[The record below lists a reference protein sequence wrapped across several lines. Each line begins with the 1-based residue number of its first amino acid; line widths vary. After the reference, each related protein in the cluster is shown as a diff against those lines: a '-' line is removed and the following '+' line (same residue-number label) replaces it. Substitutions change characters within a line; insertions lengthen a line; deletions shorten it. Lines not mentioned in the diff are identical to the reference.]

1 MKVIPL
7 SEGSFTIDHTK
18 IFLPFDTAKD
28 DLQERSRGSL
38 LVEIQPFLVETKKD
52 LILLDT
58 GLGFSENGVL
68 QLYNNLAVH
77 GYSPSD
83 ITMVL
88 MSHLHRDHA
97 GGIAVQDSYSGLS
110 HLSFPH
116 ADYFINKRELDFY
129 MYFSENYLHYPVIY
143 KDIECRACHLND
155 LEKKDDCM
163 VILSE
168 LYDGTLKS
176 IKNTLSKEQILSMII
191 QVVYACSVLEQL
203 ELVHGDL
210 HTANILYKNIS
221 DDTIPIEIGEKT
233 YPLKTYG
240 KLWVLW
246 DFGNMT
252 YTGETIPI
260 VEIKAIDTLHTDLYK
275 LLVLVN
281 KNYLNYLNELID
293 HKTIKTVKELIEY
306 LFNRYPTL
314 CE

>member
-1 MKVIPL
+1 MNTPPR
-7 SEGSFTIDHTK
+7 H
-18 IFLPFDTAKD
+18 KD
-28 DLQERSRGSL
+28 NFSL
-38 LVEIQPFLVETKKD
+38 
-52 LILLDT
+52 
-58 GLGFSENGVL
+58 
-68 QLYNNLAVH
+68 
-77 GYSPSD
+77 
-83 ITMVL
+83 
-88 MSHLHRDHA
+88 
-97 GGIAVQDSYSGLS
+97 SYSIEDYISTISEKKETISKLSDESICKMIGQLPDDVIEHSLGKFKKMSDQGENSSVYSLPKEGLA
-110 HLSFPH
+110 LK
-116 ADYFINKRELDFY
+116 IMENNQKNKRELDFY

-143 KDIECRACHLND
+143 KDIDCRACHLND

-176 IKNTLSKEQILSMII
+176 VKNTLSKEQILSMII

-221 DDTIPIEIGEKT
+221 DDTIPIEIEEKT
-233 YPLKTYG
+233 YQLKTYG

-275 LLVLVN
+275 LLVLIN

-293 HKTIKTVKELIEY
+293 DKTIKTVKDLIEY

>member
-1 MKVIPL
+1 MKIM
-7 SEGSFTIDHTK
+7 K
-18 IFLPFDTAKD
+18 IMKIKINIKIKHMNTPTHNK
-28 DLQERSRGSL
+28 EKISL
-38 LVEIQPFLVETKKD
+38 
-52 LILLDT
+52 
-58 GLGFSENGVL
+58 
-68 QLYNNLAVH
+68 
-77 GYSPSD
+77 
-83 ITMVL
+83 
-88 MSHLHRDHA
+88 
-97 GGIAVQDSYSGLS
+97 SYSVEDYISTISEKKETISKLSDESICKMIGQLPDDVIENSLGKFKKMSDQGENSSVYSLPKEGLA
-110 HLSFPH
+110 LK
-116 ADYFINKRELDFY
+116 IMENNQKNKRELDFY

>member
-1 MKVIPL
+1 MNTPTHNK
-7 SEGSFTIDHTK
+7 EK
-18 IFLPFDTAKD
+18 I
-28 DLQERSRGSL
+28 SL
-38 LVEIQPFLVETKKD
+38 
-52 LILLDT
+52 
-58 GLGFSENGVL
+58 
-68 QLYNNLAVH
+68 
-77 GYSPSD
+77 
-83 ITMVL
+83 
-88 MSHLHRDHA
+88 
-97 GGIAVQDSYSGLS
+97 SYSIEDYISTISEKKETISKLSDESICKMIGQLPDDVIEHSLGKFKKMSDQGENSSVYSLPKEGLA
-110 HLSFPH
+110 LK
-116 ADYFINKRELDFY
+116 IMENNQKNKRELDFY

-143 KDIECRACHLND
+143 KDIDCRACHLND

-176 IKNTLSKEQILSMII
+176 VKNTLSKEQILSMII

-221 DDTIPIEIGEKT
+221 DDTIPIEIEEKT
-233 YPLKTYG
+233 YQLKTYG

-275 LLVLVN
+275 LLVLIN